1 MTRLQMANGAENYAT
16 LLPLALAAAA
26 TVEAAV
32 AAVAAAATRRIK
44 GSKVVS
50 LEQLGTGFGDNMS

>member
-16 LLPLALAAAA
+16 LLPLAVAAAAA
-26 TVEAAV
+26 TVEAA
-32 AAVAAAATRRIK
+32 AAPTRRIK